1 MILRLTT
8 PSRQLAIC
16 SAHTI
21 VQVTPNLKGSKV
33 TTSNGSFD
41 VLETVEQVYSLWHDS
56 CTNSTNITNITNIKP
71 AQKNTTPN
79 TTTSNSNNIGA
90 AVVGDGKILIINQ
103 NPIPVAGN
111 VKPSLYDYCKTNQP
125 VLELLG
131 YWMTQYETHMAGE
144 YNLVS
149 AVDLGTVAKIVRT
162 DSIQKAKSVI
172 DWVFTSDHYRA
183 KWLRSKGMV
192 NPAVIVSTKK
202 LEDNYA
208 LTQVKALPPLPK
220 SVKSRSAS
228 IPQFDYDDNGNLI
241 GGE

>member
-8 PSRQLAIC
+8 PSRQLTIC
-16 SAHTI
+16 SANSI
-21 VQVTPNLKGSKV
+21 VQVTPNLKGCKV
-33 TTSNGSFD
+33 TTSNGNFD
-41 VLETVEQVYSLWHDS
+41 VLETVEQVFSLWHDS
-56 CTNSTNITNITNIKP
+56 CTNITNITNNTNIKP

-90 AVVGDGKILIINQ
+90 GVVGDGKILIINQ

-111 VKPSLYDYCKTNQP
+111 VKPSLYDYCKNNQP
-125 VLELLG
+125 VLELIG

-149 AVDLGTVAKIVRT
+149 AVDLGTAAKIVRT
-162 DSIQKAKSVI
+162 GAIQKAQAVI
-172 DWVFTSDHYRA
+172 DWVFTSDHYRS

-192 NPAVIVSTKK
+192 NLAVIVSSKK

-220 SVKSRSAS
+220 SVTSRSAS
-228 IPQFDYDDNGNLI
+228 IPVFDDNGNLI

>member
-8 PSRQLAIC
+8 PNGQLAIC
-16 SAHTI
+16 SIRSI

-41 VLETVEQVYSLWHDS
+41 VLETVEQVFSLWHDS
-56 CTNSTNITNITNIKP
+56 CTNNTIVTNISKTE
-71 AQKNTTPN
+71 KNTIPN
-79 TTTSNSNNIGA
+79 TTTSNSSNSNNIGA
-90 AVVGDGKILIINQ
+90 GVVGDGKILIINQ

-111 VKPSLYDYCKTNQP
+111 VKPSLYDYCDNNKP

-131 YWMTQYETHMAGE
+131 YWMSQYETHMAGE
-144 YNLVS
+144 YSLVS

-162 DSIQKAKSVI
+162 DSIQKAMAVV

-192 NPAVIVSTKK
+192 NLAVIASTKK

-220 SVKSRSAS
+220 SFTSRSAS
-228 IPQFDYDDNGNLI
+228 IPVFDPRTGNI
-241 GGE
+241 VGE